1 MTLDNIIDIISKR
14 DDLTIEEAKDIVYE
28 TKSMIDDAILSG
40 DFTEVEQIMIDQL
53 GLEMDYIYAFID

>member
-28 TKSMIDDAILSG
+28 IKSMIDDAILYG
-40 DFTEVEQIMIDQL
+40 NYTEVEQIMIDQL

>member
-1 MTLDNIIDIISKR
+1 MTLNNIIDIIAER

-40 DFTEVEQIMIDQL
+40 DFAEVEQIMIDQL
-53 GLEMDYIYAFID
+53 GLEMDYIYAFM